1 MPEPIVW
8 NTVRLAIYGS
18 SMFGSVI
25 PTILVNTPGTP
36 VNALI
41 TCDGFPMTQGGEAR
55 RVLGHACFGQGR
67 ALVPRVPD
75 PARAAAWH
83 RAGRPDAPGRGLLA
97 FVLSFVTGE
106 GGEVGAASGFDGC
119 GCSDLHRLWRDRAPA
134 S

>member
-1 MPEPIVW
+1 MV
-8 NTVRLAIYGS
+8 
-18 SMFGSVI
+18 GSVI

-41 TCDGFPMTQGGEAR
+41 TCDGFSMTQGSEAR

-106 GGEVGAASGFDGC
+106 GGEVGAAIAGSMDVDVLIFTGSGATG
-119 GCSDLHRLWRDRAPA
+119 HRRLDSSRRFPGPRLAECR
-134 S
+134 